1 LPDTNVE
8 GAKVNY
14 KTTKIDILVL
24 VLVDLIERKWNF
36 KNNEQHFELGHTVES
51 TIASGHTKGAAGPMT
66 NISSQF
72 EVYVI
77 TLKQ

>member
-1 LPDTNVE
+1 MPDTNVK

-14 KTTKIDILVL
+14 KTTKIEIL

-36 KNNEQHFELGHTVES
+36 KNNEQHFGLGHTVKS
-51 TIASGHTKGAAGPMT
+51 TIASGHTKGAAGPKT

-72 EVYVI
+72 EVYVK

>member
-8 GAKVNY
+8 GVKVNY
-14 KTTKIDILVL
+14 KTTKIEIL

-66 NISSQF
+66 NISSHPSLKC
-72 EVYVI
+72 
-77 TLKQ
+77 TL